1 MEFQRDLQNS
11 YVSFDGFDLSNL
23 SKFQLR
29 MLSENS
35 ISNVLKFNFRVFDNK
50 IDYLFDTTQKVSIK
64 EYVEQ
69 ENIVYSFIFQFLQSL
84 LMAVVSINEY
94 LLDESCLL
102 LKEDC
107 IFVDPNKESFYFC
120 YIPYM
125 KNELKDNLKALI
137 GYFQQHINTDDKK
150 CELIIKELD
159 NDIVRDN
166 FFIGNVLERA
176 VNKYYR
182 NNKELRQ
189 IEKLEIEEKGFYE
202 KDILSDDENDDG
214 NFLNRLR
221 TSFNLLLDKI
231 LNR

>member
-1 MEFQRDLQNS
+1 MEIQRDLQNS
-11 YVSFDGFDLSNL
+11 YVRFENFDLSNL
-23 SKFQLR
+23 SKFQLK
-29 MLSENS
+29 MLSENN
-35 ISNVLKFNFRVFDNK
+35 ISNLLKFSFKVFDNK

-84 LMAVVSINEY
+84 LMAVVSINEF

-102 LKEDC
+102 LKEEC

-120 YIPYM
+120 YIPYVKNDM
-125 KNELKDNLKALI
+125 KEDLKRLI
-137 GYFQQHINTDDKK
+137 SYFQNNINTDDKK
-150 CELIIKELD
+150 CELIIKELN
-159 NDIVRDN
+159 NDVIRDR

-182 NNKELRQ
+182 SNKELKQ
-189 IEKLEIEEKGFYE
+189 IEKFKIEENSFYE
-202 KDILSDDENDDG
+202 QELTESDSDDG
-214 NFLNRLR
+214 NFFDKLFIK
-221 TSFNLLLDKI
+221 FNLLLDKI